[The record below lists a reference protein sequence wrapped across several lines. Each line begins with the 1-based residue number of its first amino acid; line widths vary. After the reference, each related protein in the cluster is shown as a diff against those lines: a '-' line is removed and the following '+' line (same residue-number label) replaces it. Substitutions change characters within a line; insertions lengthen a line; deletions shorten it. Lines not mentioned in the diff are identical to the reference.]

1 MAIQT
6 PITSSPP
13 DEAPCATPLAL
24 AFAGFLPLLATFIT
38 AERDLEDIQGAFD
51 PAYQAWE
58 RDADIAQSRMTSAL
72 GEVRRTATVTRE
84 DRLILRMAI
93 LIDALLSAETQR
105 GFRDLH
111 RGMQRMFFAAFQVP
125 GYGPRAR
132 QVNGLLIQ
140 SRHLVDAMVALPLF
154 ERWSDPDLTS
164 ATKPAPDFIDD
175 EGNGATAEF
184 CPV

>member
-1 MAIQT
+1 MAIQS

-13 DEAPCATPLAL
+13 DEAPCATPRAL
-24 AFAGFLPLLATFIT
+24 AFAVFLPLLAAFIG
-38 AERDLEDIQGAFD
+38 AERDLEDVQGAFD

-58 RDADIAQSRMTSAL
+58 RDADIAQARMTAAL
-72 GEVRRTATVTRE
+72 GEVRRTAAVTRE

-93 LIDALLSAETQR
+93 LIDALLSAETQH

-125 GYGPRAR
+125 GYGPRAW
-132 QVNGLLIQ
+132 QVNALLIQ
-140 SRHLVDAMVALPLF
+140 SRHLVDALVALPLF
-154 ERWSDPDLTS
+154 ERWTDTDLTS
-164 ATKPAPDFIDD
+164 AMTPASDVIDD
-175 EGNGATAEF
+175 EGNGATMEF

>member
-13 DEAPCATPLAL
+13 HEAPCATPLAL
-24 AFAGFLPLLATFIT
+24 AFAAFLPMLAAFVD
-38 AERDLEDIQGAFD
+38 AERELEDVQGAFD
-51 PAYQAWE
+51 PAYAAWE
-58 RDADIAQSRMTSAL
+58 RDADIAQSSMTAAL
-72 GEVRRTATVTRE
+72 GAVRRTATVIRE
-84 DRLILRMAI
+84 DRLILRMVI

-125 GYGPRAR
+125 GYGPRAC
-132 QVNGLLIQ
+132 QVNALLIQ
-140 SRHLVDAMVALPLF
+140 SRHLIDAMVALPLF
-154 ERWSDPDLTS
+154 ERWTDPDLTS
-164 ATKPAPDFIDD
+164 AAKSVPDVIDD
-175 EGNGATAEF
+175 EGNCATAEF